1 MADAAAAAPDE
12 LNKWWETF
20 NNGGAVEDEPMV
32 DSDSDFEQG
41 GQGAEEEGNAGVVAG
56 ECHRKV
62 EPDAHAPAGREGCSG
77 AARDCDEK
85 EISEDGHF
93 QLEGVL
99 PGMKREAAA
108 GRNTPRAT
116 AAEIQSVEGQAEC
129 SNAEYVSEDNY
140 VGGEFQGKKR
150 KATVTAGK
158 LETVG
163 STILNKNAH
172 VAEEISEDSH
182 FQRED
187 GLQGRNREPATKLN
201 TPRASGDEIQNE
213 EDQEGYVSEDKIG
226 GGQQGRKRKTTVAPS
241 KEQMTGIKIWKKNA
255 YGECLR
261 AENQMLRLQL
271 VRKTKELEAEQIRR
285 LELELHF
292 MKKENEFLK
301 KQLEELKAENEYY
314 KKTAK
319 PQKTRRLCRF
329 CKEYVDHD
337 FRNCPE
343 RHASEEDDGSI

>member
-1 MADAAAAAPDE
+1 MADAAAAAAPDE

-163 STILNKNAH
+163 SAILNKNAH
-172 VAEEISEDSH
+172 
-182 FQRED
+182 
-187 GLQGRNREPATKLN
+187 
-201 TPRASGDEIQNE
+201 
-213 EDQEGYVSEDKIG
+213 
-226 GGQQGRKRKTTVAPS
+226 
-241 KEQMTGIKIWKKNA
+241 
-255 YGECLR
+255 GECLR

-292 MKKENEFLK
+292 MRKENEFLK

-314 KKTAK
+314 TKTAK

-343 RHASEEDDGSI
+343 RHASACSEEDDGSI

>member
-1 MADAAAAAPDE
+1 FRFRCNSNNNAGGHRPIGMADDAAAHDPDGF
-12 LNKWWETF
+12 NKWWETF

-41 GQGAEEEGNAGVVAG
+41 AEEEEEDAGVVAG
-56 ECHRKV
+56 ERDRKV
-62 EPDAHAPAGREGCSG
+62 EPDALAPAGREGSSG
-77 AARDCDEK
+77 AARDCDVAEE

-99 PGMKREAAA
+99 QGMKREAAA
-108 GRNTPRAT
+108 GRNTPGAT
-116 AAEIQSVEGQAEC
+116 AAEIQNEVGQE
-129 SNAEYVSEDNY
+129 EYVSEDTY
-140 VGGEFQGKKR
+140 VG
-150 KATVTAGK
+150 
-158 LETVG
+158 
-163 STILNKNAH
+163 

-187 GLQGRNREPATKLN
+187 GLLGRNREAAAKLN
-201 TPRASGDEIQNE
+201 TPRASGDEVQNE
-213 EDQEGYVSEDKIG
+213 EDQEWYVSEDKIG
-226 GGQQGRKRKTTVAPS
+226 GGQQARKRKTTVAPN
-241 KEQMTGIKIWKKNA
+241 KQQMTGIKIRKKTV

-292 MKKENEFLK
+292 MKKENELLK

-337 FRNCPE
+337 YRNCPE
-343 RHASEEDDGSI
+343 RRASACSEEDDGSN

>member
-1 MADAAAAAPDE
+1 MADDDAAHDPDGF
-12 LNKWWETF
+12 NKWRETF
-20 NNGGAVEDEPMV
+20 NNGGPVEDEPMV

-41 GQGAEEEGNAGVVAG
+41 VEDAGVVAG
-56 ECHRKV
+56 ERDRKV
-62 EPDAHAPAGREGCSG
+62 EPDALAPAGREGSSG
-77 AARDCDEK
+77 AARDCDVAEE

-93 QLEGVL
+93 QLQGVL
-99 PGMKREAAA
+99 PGMKREAVV
-108 GRNTPRAT
+108 GQNTPRVP
-116 AAEIQSVEGQAEC
+116 AAEIQNEEGQE
-129 SNAEYVSEDNY
+129 EYVSEDSY
-140 VGGEFQGKKR
+140 VGSGFQGKQR

-158 LETVG
+158 LQMVG
-163 STILNKNAH
+163 SGIPNKNAH

-187 GLQGRNREPATKLN
+187 GLLGRNREAAAKLN
-201 TPRASGDEIQNE
+201 TPLASGDEIQNE
-213 EDQEGYVSEDKIG
+213 EDQ
-226 GGQQGRKRKTTVAPS
+226 
-241 KEQMTGIKIWKKNA
+241 
-255 YGECLR
+255 GECLR

-271 VRKTKELEAEQIRR
+271 VHKTKELEAEQIRR

-343 RHASEEDDGSI
+343 RRASACSEEDGGSI

>member
-1 MADAAAAAPDE
+1 MADAAAAAAPDE

-41 GQGAEEEGNAGVVAG
+41 GQDAEEEGNAGVVAG

-77 AARDCDEK
+77 AARDYDDQK

-116 AAEIQSVEGQAEC
+116 AAEIQSVEAEC

-163 STILNKNAH
+163 SAILNKNAH

-187 GLQGRNREPATKLN
+187 GLQGRSREPATKLN
-201 TPRASGDEIQNE
+201 TPQASGDEIQNE
-213 EDQEGYVSEDKIG
+213 EDQ
-226 GGQQGRKRKTTVAPS
+226 
-241 KEQMTGIKIWKKNA
+241 
-255 YGECLR
+255 GECLR

-343 RHASEEDDGSI
+343 RHASACSEEDDGSI

>member
-1 MADAAAAAPDE
+1 MADAAAHAPDE
-12 LNKWWETF
+12 FSKWWETF
-20 NNGGAVEDEPMV
+20 NNGGAAEDEPMV

-41 GQGAEEEGNAGVVAG
+41 EQGAGEENADVVAG
-56 ECHRKV
+56 ECEREV
-62 EPDAHAPAGREGCSG
+62 EPEALAPAGREGGSR

-99 PGMKREAAA
+99 QGMKSEAAA
-108 GRNTPRAT
+108 GRNAPQVP
-116 AAEIQSVEGQAEC
+116 AAETQNEEGQE
-129 SNAEYVSEDNY
+129 EYVSEDNY
-140 VGGEFQGKKR
+140 VGGGFRGKKR

-158 LETVG
+158 LQTVG
-163 STILNKNAH
+163 SGIPNKNAH

-187 GLQGRNREPATKLN
+187 VLQGRNGEAAAKLN
-201 TPRASGDEIQNE
+201 TLRASGDEIQNE
-213 EDQEGYVSEDKIG
+213 KDQEGYVSEDKVG
-226 GGQQGRKRKTTVAPS
+226 GGQQGRKRKTTVVPN
-241 KEQMTGIKIWKKNA
+241 KQQMTGIKIRKKNA

-261 AENQMLRLQL
+261 VQNQMLRLQL

-301 KQLEELKAENEYY
+301 KQLEEFKAENEYY

-319 PQKTRRLCRF
+319 PQKTRRLCGF

-343 RHASEEDDGSI
+343 RRASACSEEDDGSI

>member
-1 MADAAAAAPDE
+1 MADDAAAHDPDGF
-12 LNKWWETF
+12 NKWWETF

-41 GQGAEEEGNAGVVAG
+41 AEEEEDAGVVAG
-56 ECHRKV
+56 ERDRKV
-62 EPDAHAPAGREGCSG
+62 EPDALAPAGREGSSG
-77 AARDCDEK
+77 AARDCDVAEE

-99 PGMKREAAA
+99 QGMKREAAA
-108 GRNTPRAT
+108 GRNTPGAT
-116 AAEIQSVEGQAEC
+116 AAEIQNEVGQE
-129 SNAEYVSEDNY
+129 EYVSEDTY
-140 VGGEFQGKKR
+140 VGGEFQAKKR

-158 LETVG
+158 LQTVG
-163 STILNKNAH
+163 SGIPNKNAH

-187 GLQGRNREPATKLN
+187 GLLGRNREAAAKLN
-201 TPRASGDEIQNE
+201 TPRAPGDEVQNE
-213 EDQEGYVSEDKIG
+213 EDQ
-226 GGQQGRKRKTTVAPS
+226 
-241 KEQMTGIKIWKKNA
+241 
-255 YGECLR
+255 GECLR

-292 MKKENEFLK
+292 MKKENELLK

-337 FRNCPE
+337 YRNCPK
-343 RHASEEDDGSI
+343 RRASACSEEDDGSN

>member
-1 MADAAAAAPDE
+1 MADDAAAHVRDGF
-12 LNKWWETF
+12 NKWWETF

-41 GQGAEEEGNAGVVAG
+41 AEEEEDAG
-56 ECHRKV
+56 ERDRKV
-62 EPDAHAPAGREGCSG
+62 EPDALAPAGREGSSG
-77 AARDCDEK
+77 AARDCDVAEE

-93 QLEGVL
+93 QLESVL
-99 PGMKREAAA
+99 QGMKREAAA

-116 AAEIQSVEGQAEC
+116 AAETRDEEGQDAE
-129 SNAEYVSEDNY
+129 EYVSEDNY
-140 VGGEFQGKKR
+140 AGGEFQAKKR
-150 KATVTAGK
+150 KATVTTGK
-158 LETVG
+158 PQTVG
-163 STILNKNAH
+163 SGILNQNAH
-172 VAEEISEDSH
+172 VTEENCEDNH
-182 FQRED
+182 FQHED
-187 GLQGRNREPATKLN
+187 GLQGRNREAAAKLN
-201 TPRASGDEIQNE
+201 TPWASGDEIQNE
-213 EDQEGYVSEDKIG
+213 EDQEGYFSEDKIG

-241 KEQMTGIKIWKKNA
+241 KQQMTGIKIQKKNA
-255 YGECLR
+255 FGECLR

-292 MKKENEFLK
+292 MKKENEFLR

-319 PQKTRRLCRF
+319 PTKTQRLCRF

-343 RHASEEDDGSI
+343 RRASACSEEDDGSI

>member
-1 MADAAAAAPDE
+1 MADDAAAHDPDGF
-12 LNKWWETF
+12 NKWWETF

-41 GQGAEEEGNAGVVAG
+41 AEEEEEDAGVVAG
-56 ECHRKV
+56 GRGPEGGPPPPRPGGRAAAAPPAIATIAANDHPLLFRFPRRSLV
-62 EPDAHAPAGREGCSG
+62 ELGVAE
-77 AARDCDEK
+77 E

-99 PGMKREAAA
+99 QGMKREAAA
-108 GRNTPRAT
+108 GRNTPGAT
-116 AAEIQSVEGQAEC
+116 AAEIQNEVGQE
-129 SNAEYVSEDNY
+129 EYVSEDTY
-140 VGGEFQGKKR
+140 VG
-150 KATVTAGK
+150 
-158 LETVG
+158 
-163 STILNKNAH
+163 

-187 GLQGRNREPATKLN
+187 GLLGRNREAAAKLN
-201 TPRASGDEIQNE
+201 TPRASGDEVQNE
-213 EDQEGYVSEDKIG
+213 EDQEWYVSEDKIG
-226 GGQQGRKRKTTVAPS
+226 GGQQARKRKTTVAPN
-241 KEQMTGIKIWKKNA
+241 KQQMTGIKIRKKTV

-292 MKKENEFLK
+292 MKKENELLK

-337 FRNCPE
+337 YRNCPE
-343 RHASEEDDGSI
+343 RRASACSEEDDGSN